1 MHSENTTYGFS
12 LGTPAFECILNRR
25 TLLSGH
31 GAEMKIEP
39 PWAIWNLF
47 CPWTL
52 GEAYWLETALSL
64 VCLKQNIQASGL
76 INRCE
81 MSQLAVKNCFFGF
94 TITIQKWFLPPL
106 PTPPPPHLFR
116 AVFQILIW
124 QDEGENSWRTN
135 RKYLREESQI
145 EENKAY
151 ALRKENDPCL

>member
-47 CPWTL
+47 CAWTL

-64 VCLKQNIQASGL
+64 VCFKQNIQASGL
-76 INRCE
+76 INRKMWDE
-81 MSQLAVKNCFFGF
+81 PVSSEKLFFWLHYNHSEV
-94 TITIQKWFLPPL
+94 IPPSSS
-106 PTPPPPHLFR
+106 PPHPPHPPTYFKLYFKSW
-116 AVFQILIW
+116 FGKMKGKILEE
-124 QDEGENSWRTN
+124 QMENTLEKN
-135 RKYLREESQI
+135 HK
-145 EENKAY
+145 
-151 ALRKENDPCL
+151 

>member
-1 MHSENTTYGFS
+1 MFWVLKKIWKRSMHSENTTYGFS

-106 PTPPPPHLFR
+106 PTPPTTP
-116 AVFQILIW
+116 LISSCISNP
-124 QDEGENSWRTN
+124 DLARWRG
-135 RKYLREESQI
+135 KFLK
-145 EENKAY
+145 NK
-151 ALRKENDPCL
+151 